1 MHRRL
6 ASILLGLVVGLAPAV
21 VLGAAPPAS
30 SDLQTALGDLDTSS
44 AIVVFK
50 EQPLASYDG
59 HLPGYQKTRPDRGK
73 LNPNSAA
80 ATRYLGYL
88 RQEHD
93 AFARW
98 LQRTVPSA
106 KITSE
111 YYTVLNGVAVD
122 LHGQAIGRLRQYA
135 DVLTVE
141 YNALYHPLMN
151 ESYKLIDAAGAW
163 VAAGGRANAGAG
175 VKVGVID
182 TGIDPNHPFFDP
194 TGFAYPTGFP
204 KCDAADSTSHQPDT
218 NCKYVSP
225 KVIVAKVFY
234 NKANVQGLDAKAVQ
248 EHGTHVAGTIAGV
261 TGKTAV
267 VHGVSI
273 GDLSGIAPGAWLGNY
288 NVFPGNVTNAR
299 SEDILNAV
307 EAAVLDGMDVLNLSL
322 GGGYRGNNDLLAMGL
337 DGAADAGVV
346 VAVAAGNS
354 GPGPFTVE
362 SPGRARKVITVGASS
377 NDHFVGQPISYGE
390 GPTTIGAAV
399 GEFPPLPGGTFDLF
413 VSAGPGGLSNAC
425 SGLPAATTTHQVVL
439 VTRGGCTFST
449 KVRSAIAAG
458 YVGVIVRNNVA
469 GDPVAMAKDG
479 GGGDDLPAVM
489 VGLDDGNAL
498 GSAAP
503 STIAASATF
512 SEFVTNNG
520 DILAGFS
527 SQGPTFVD
535 EAIKPDLT
543 SVGVN
548 VLSSVPCSFAE
559 NKNEPCGGEGTWAF
573 FQGTSMATPHI
584 AGSAAVLRQLY
595 PDWTPAQIKSA
606 LVNTADLVVRN
617 AVNAATTV
625 GPMAQGGGREDLTE
639 AAKATVFFDPVSA
652 SFGKIDASRNVPT
665 SISIAVTNTGSSSVT
680 FDVTAWKF
688 TPAPGNLGAL
698 YNGGTTSAGDS
709 RISFPPT
716 FTVDAG
722 ATKPL
727 TISVKAGLPLGTI
740 VQGWIQLTPREAPG
754 GPYHLAYWAE
764 VAP

>member
-1 MHRRL
+1 MFRRL
-6 ASILLGLVVGLAPAV
+6 APFLVALLLALGPAGAVVGAQPQ
-21 VLGAAPPAS
+21 GS
-30 SDLQTALGDLDTSS
+30 SSSSADLDTSS
-44 AIVVFK
+44 AIVVLRAD
-50 EQPLASYDG
+50 PLATYDG
-59 HLPGYQKTRPDRGK
+59 KILGYEKTRPDKGK

-80 ATRYLGYL
+80 AKKYLGYL
-88 RQEHD
+88 KQEHD
-93 AFARW
+93 AFAAW
-98 LQRTVPSA
+98 LRKNVPSA

-111 YYTVLNGVAVD
+111 YFTVLNGVAVS
-122 LHGQAIGRLRQYA
+122 LNGAAIGKLRQNA

-141 YNALYHPLMN
+141 YNALYRPLMS
-151 ESYKLIDAAGAW
+151 ESYKLIDATGAW
-163 VAAGGRANAGAG
+163 SAAGGRANAGAG

-182 TGIDPNHPFFDP
+182 TGIDPDHPFFDP
-194 TGFAYPTGFP
+194 TGFAYPSGFP
-204 KCDAADSTSHQPDT
+204 KCDAADSASHRPDT

-234 NKANVQGLDAKAVQ
+234 NKAKVQGLDAKAVQ

-267 VHGVSI
+267 VEGVTI
-273 GDLSGIAPGAWLGNY
+273 GDLSGVAPGAWLGNY
-288 NVFPGNVTNAR
+288 NVFPGNVGSAR

-322 GGGYRGNNDLLAMGL
+322 GGGYRGNNDLLALGL
-337 DGAADAGVV
+337 DAAVEAGVV

-362 SPGRARKVITVGASS
+362 SPGRARNVITVGASS
-377 NDHFVGQPISYGE
+377 NNHFVGQPISYGE

-399 GEFPPLPGGTFDLF
+399 GDFPPLPDDTFVLF
-413 VSAGPGGLSNAC
+413 VSGDPSGLSNAC
-425 SGLPAATTTHQVVL
+425 SGLPAATTTNQVVL

-458 YVGVIVRNNVA
+458 YKGVIVRNNVA
-469 GDPVAMAKDG
+469 GDPSAMAKDG

-489 VGLDDGNAL
+489 VGLAEGNAL
-498 GSAAP
+498 RSAAP
-503 STIAASATF
+503 AAVTASATF
-512 SEFVTNNG
+512 SEFVTTNG

-535 EAIKPDLT
+535 EAVKPDLT

-548 VLSSVPCSFAE
+548 VLSSVPCSFAKE
-559 NKNEPCGGEGTWAF
+559 GESCGGDGTWAF

-584 AGSAAVLRQLY
+584 AGSAAVLRQLH

-617 AVNAATTV
+617 ALNAATTV
-625 GPMAQGGGREDLTE
+625 GPMAQGGGRENLTE
-639 AAKATVFFDPVSA
+639 AAEATVFFDPVSA

-665 SISIAVTNTGSSSVT
+665 PLSIAVTNTGGSSLT
-680 FDVTAWKF
+680 FDVTAWRF
-688 TPAPGNLGAL
+688 TPAAGAL
-698 YNGGTTSAGDS
+698 GSVYNGGSTSAGDS
-709 RISFPPT
+709 RISFPST
-716 FTVDAG
+716 FTVG
-722 ATKPL
+722 PGETKTL

-740 VQGWIQLTPREAPG
+740 VQGWLTLAGSNDVE
-754 GPYHLAYWAE
+754 YHLAYWAH